1 MTEDYNGYI
10 THLPADRQPCP
21 VCGHPTGDCKSD
33 TTEPPRYVIGPD
45 AFPSM
50 GYEEQYVVE
59 EDVWQDRWIS
69 PFTQTRIRVAV
80 KGTAIPMSVARE
92 LGIVT
97 DD

>member
-21 VCGHPTGDCKSD
+21 VCGHPTGDCRPD
-33 TTEPPRYVIGPD
+33 DLEVPRHVLGPD

-50 GYEEQYVVE
+50 GHEEQYIVE